1 MNELIYLDHH
11 AHTPIDPRVLDAMV
25 DCLKT
30 VDGNPHATNLHGE
43 RAHQAVER
51 ARAQVAALLGARPGE
66 ILYTSGATE
75 SNNLALRGLV
85 DHLVRTGR
93 TRILVSAGE
102 HASILET
109 ARALAAD
116 GKIDLALVPLHS
128 DGLVN
133 LDALTELLGDEVGLV
148 SIMAANHEIG
158 TLQPIAEIAKKVH
171 AAGAYFHSD
180 LAQALGKVPIP
191 IEALDL
197 ASFSGH
203 KLYGPAG
210 IGGLFVRRS
219 LRRFLRPILTGGA
232 QEVGLRSGTLP
243 LPLCVGLGEACAIAG
258 AESASEQA
266 RIAALRDRLL
276 ARLEAAGGRLNGCP
290 RHRLA
295 GNINIAFDGVDGEAL
310 LLAVRSRV
318 SISTGS
324 ACSSKGVEPS
334 HVLLALGQA
343 PEQAER
349 AIRIGLG
356 VTTREADVDAAAE
369 AILQGVQVLRG
380 MGSRRVA

>member
-1 MNELIYLDHH
+1 MNDLIYLDHH
-11 AHTPIDPRVLDAMV
+11 AHTPIDPRVLAAMV
-25 DCLKT
+25 ECLQT

-43 RAHQAVER
+43 RAHRAIEQ
-51 ARAQVAALLGARPGE
+51 ARAQVAGLLGAQHGE
-66 ILYTSGATE
+66 IIFTSGATE
-75 SNNLALRGLV
+75 SNNLALRGVLA
-85 DHLVRTGR
+85 HLGRTGR

-102 HASILET
+102 HASVLET
-109 ARALAAD
+109 VRALAAE
-116 GKIDLALVPLHS
+116 GAIDLAFVPLRGN
-128 DGLVN
+128 GLVD
-133 LDALTELLGDEVGLV
+133 LDALTALLDDRVGLV

-158 TLQPIAEIAKKVH
+158 TLQPIAEIAKEVR

-180 LAQALGKVPIP
+180 LAQALGKVSVP

-219 LRRFLRPILTGGA
+219 LRRFLRPILTGGG

-243 LPLCVGLGEACAIAG
+243 LPLCVGLGEACAIAD
-258 AESASEQA
+258 AEFALGQIRVA
-266 RIAALRDRLL
+266 TLRDRLL
-276 ARLEAAGGRLNGCP
+276 ARLEGAGGRLNGCP

-310 LLAVRSRV
+310 LLAVRDRV

-324 ACSSKGVEPS
+324 ACSSAGVEPS
-334 HVLLALGQA
+334 HVLLAIGQT

-356 VTTREADVDAAAE
+356 LTTREADVDAAAD
-369 AILQGVQVLRG
+369 AILEGVAVLRG
-380 MGSRRVA
+380 TGARRVA